1 MQKLLR
7 VADMVEQHPKHIILA
22 AALPDAQ
29 HRVGAAVSVS
39 AAHSLAEA
47 EVAAV
52 AVPAFWSIAMVK
64 FAVSSLPSTNTLPDF
79 QSIHWIE
86 PVRSSVME

>member
-1 MQKLLR
+1 MTLL
-7 VADMVEQHPKHIILA
+7 
-22 AALPDAQ
+22 ALFLNIVFAMYEDF
-29 HRVGAAVSVS
+29 AV
-39 AAHSLAEA
+39 
-47 EVAAV
+47 AV
-52 AVPAFWSIAMVK
+52 AVPAFRSIAMVK